1 MYKYKKSTV
10 SASNSSN
17 THSIVASPLTCATS
31 KYSLPHFIF
40 TLWIRWSIQ
49 CFVSGKSLATCEK
62 ILICLEPVEWPYLWL
77 CSPLRKS
84 FPLFVWSKRN
94 QKVAEV
100 KGISWALRLS
110 CYLYT
115 PTTLVGKQKTL
126 ITDYYNINKVTMWY
140 VCVYSIYNSPST
152 WRIIPVSR

>member
-115 PTTLVGKQKTL
+115 PTTLGWETKNTNYWLLQHKQGN
-126 ITDYYNINKVTMWY
+126 YV
-140 VCVYSIYNSPST
+140 VCVCIQHIQLP
-152 WRIIPVSR
+152 